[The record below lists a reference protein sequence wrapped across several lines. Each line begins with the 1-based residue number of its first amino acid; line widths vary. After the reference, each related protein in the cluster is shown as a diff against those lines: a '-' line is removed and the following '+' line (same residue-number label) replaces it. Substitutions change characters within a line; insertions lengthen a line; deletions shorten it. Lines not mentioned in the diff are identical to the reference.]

1 MSIAPKLNF
10 SLQER
15 LQRIRE
21 NPPIPKDNNG
31 VNYVNTTYG
40 YTRVS
45 TMAQV
50 IDGVSL
56 ATQEIM
62 IRERAKLLKL
72 NDPQIYPEEGK
83 TGRKKD
89 REKYNFILNSLK
101 PGDTLMCYSQS
112 RLSRKLIHFLE
123 FLEKMEKKKIRLIC
137 LKDSIDLDF
146 MNCDIGASMRMCTQ
160 MIGTMSEAESNQTS
174 SRVKDGM
181 KKKSAD
187 GTLHKRAHFGT
198 KYISDPNK
206 PGKKIQVVD
215 EDQQKVIDFI
225 YSMLIDA
232 KDSGTKIIVSE
243 IVRGVNFQIEAGNLN
258 FKNRVEVQHNQISRI
273 IDRQGF
279 RPLLDEINGVSV

>member
-1 MSIAPKLNF
+1 MSRKLF
-10 SLQER
+10 LTLEER
-15 LQRIRE
+15 LQRIKQ

-31 VNYVNTTYG
+31 VNNVNTTYG

-56 ATQEIM
+56 DTQEIM
-62 IRERAKLLKL
+62 IRDRAKLLKL
-72 NDPQIYPEEGK
+72 NEPQIYPEEGK
-83 TGRKKD
+83 SGRKKD

-101 PGDTLMCYSQS
+101 PGDTLICYSQS
-112 RLSRKLIHFLE
+112 RLSRRLIHFLK
-123 FLEKMEKKKIRLIC
+123 FLDRLEKKKIRLIC
-137 LKDSIDLDF
+137 LKDCIDLDF
-146 MNCDIGASMRMCTQ
+146 MNCEIGASTRMCTQ
-160 MIGTMSEAESNQTS
+160 MVGTMSEAESNQTS
-174 SRVKDGM
+174 SRVKDAM

-198 KYISDPNK
+198 KYISDPDK

-215 EDQQKVIDFI
+215 DDQQKVIDFI

-232 KDSGTKIIVSE
+232 KESQQKIIVSE
-243 IVRGVNFQIEAGNLN
+243 IVRGVNFQIDAGNLI

-279 RPLLDEINGVSV
+279 RPLLDEINAMSQ